1 VEVIVYSILL
11 IKANHMEKIDVLIW
25 EMVGGFAGT
34 WAIMFYML
42 KQIGT
47 TRNESKQ
54 DIGSLRNELKQ
65 DLGKLDEKLTDVD
78 RRLCRLEG
86 AFSSKDFCV
95 LKDQRYQGEK
105 VE

>member
-1 VEVIVYSILL
+1 
-11 IKANHMEKIDVLIW
+11 MEKINILIW

-47 TRNESKQ
+47 TRKESKQDIGFLPNELKQ
-54 DIGSLRNELKQ
+54 DIGSLRDELKQ

-86 AFSSKDFCV
+86 AFSSKDFCIF
-95 LKDQRYQGEK
+95 KDQRYQREK